1 MTTGT
6 PGSTPPPPP
15 SGPTSGPTSVPTSAA
30 VDVTTAD
37 VDAGD
42 PRRPWRARGLLAR
55 FAVAGVLTTADVRVA
70 ERLGDLTGEDDDQ
83 VLLAAAL
90 AVRAVRGGSVCVD
103 LADAPDLAAEG
114 APDSPEAPPPD
125 VDLPWP
131 PLDAWQAAVRHSPLV
146 ADGLEGPDDR
156 PVRWVDGRVYL
167 DRYWRDEQVVRRDVD
182 ARLVDVLAVDD
193 AALRAAAHARFPRA
207 RDGRQR
213 LAAAT
218 AALSRLTVLTGG
230 PGTGKTTT
238 VARLVAVLRDV
249 AGPDLRVALVAPTG
263 RAAARLQE
271 AVNAELDRLG
281 HVGAG
286 SDVAAVAPGAVAPV
300 APPPAASEP
309 ATGAGATT
317 PPPAL
322 TASTVHRLLGWRPS
336 STRFRHDR
344 THRLPHDVVVVDEAS
359 MVSLP
364 LLARVLDALRPDA
377 RLVLV
382 GDPDQLA
389 SVEVGAVL
397 GDLVA
402 RPARPGPL
410 PARLAAVLPEDLADD
425 PPAVATD
432 PHPGAPGA
440 TAPGRPPGGAS
451 VDPPG
456 PSAPSGPAAALHG
469 GVVRLVVP
477 HRFGHELGALAD
489 AVRRG
494 DAQAT
499 LDLLRSGGPHATLAE
514 PAGDLPT
521 DAEVADLR
529 ADVAATGVAVADA
542 AAAGDA
548 GTALAALGAHR
559 LLLAHRR
566 GPAGVA
572 RWAALAQRWVE
583 DATGD
588 PERGA
593 WPVGRPLLVTTNDRT
608 TGLSNGDTG
617 VVVADG
623 AGGVVAAFGEPRAP
637 RLVRPHRLPA
647 VEPVHAMTVHR
658 AQGSQFTRVSVVLPP
673 ASSPLLTR
681 ELLYTAVTRAQEHVL
696 VVGTA
701 DAVRAAVERPVRRAS
716 GLRFPR

>member
-1 MTTGT
+1 VAAAGAAGRGPVGAARRQGDGT
-6 PGSTPPPPP
+6 VTAPDGRTAPAAPGLHPPA
-15 SGPTSGPTSVPTSAA
+15 GPRHGPGT
-30 VDVTTAD
+30 D

-42 PRRPWRARGLLAR
+42 PRRPWRAGPLLSA
-55 FAVAGVLTTADVRVA
+55 FAAAGVLTSADVRVA
-70 ERLGDLTGEDDDQ
+70 ERLGDLMGEDDPA
-83 VLLAAAL
+83 VHLAAAL
-90 AVRAVRGGSVCVD
+90 AVRAVRSGSVCVD
-103 LADAPDLAAEG
+103 LADAPTLVAEG
-114 APDSPEAPPPD
+114 SPDDPDAPPPD
-125 VDLPWP
+125 VALPWP
-131 PLDAWQAAVRHSPLV
+131 DLDAWTAAVRRSALV
-146 ADGLEGPDDR
+146 ADGVAGPADR

-182 ARLVDVLAVDD
+182 ARLTALLDVDD
-193 AALRAAAHARFPRA
+193 TALRTAVRARFA
-207 RDGRQR
+207 RPQDARQR

-249 AGPDLRVALVAPTG
+249 TGPASRVALAAPTG
-263 RAAARLQE
+263 KAAARLQE
-271 AVNAELDRLG
+271 AVNAELARLTG
-281 HVGAG
+281 ESG
-286 SDVAAVAPGAVAPV
+286 DAAAP
-300 APPPAASEP
+300 
-309 ATGAGATT
+309 
-317 PPPAL
+317 L

-336 STRFRHDR
+336 STRFAHDR
-344 THRLPHDVVVVDEAS
+344 THRLPHDVVVLDEAS

-402 RPARPGPL
+402 RPTRPGPL
-410 PARLAAVLPEDLADD
+410 PARLARIVPDDVPGTTSPADRDSEDARD
-425 PPAVATD
+425 V
-432 PHPGAPGA
+432 
-440 TAPGRPPGGAS
+440 
-451 VDPPG
+451 
-456 PSAPSGPAAALHG
+456 AALHG

-477 HRFGHELGALAD
+477 HRFGHDLGALAD

-494 DAQAT
+494 DADAA
-499 LDLLRSGGPHATLAE
+499 LGLLRAGGAHATLVE
-514 PAGDLPT
+514 PAG
-521 DAEVADLR
+521 EVPADDEVPGLR
-529 ADVAATGVAVADA
+529 IDVGATGALVAASAS
-542 AAAGDA
+542 AGDA
-548 GTALAALGAHR
+548 TGALEAMGAHR

-572 RWAALAQRWVE
+572 RWAALAARWVE
-583 DATGD
+583 DATHEPAHG
-588 PERGA
+588 P

-617 VVVADG
+617 VIVADG

-647 VEPVHAMTVHR
+647 VETVHAMTVHR
-658 AQGSQFTRVSVVLPP
+658 AQGSQFAFVTVVLPP

-681 ELLYTAVTRAQEHVL
+681 ELLYTAITRAREHVR
-696 VVGTA
+696 VVGSA

-716 GLRFPR
+716 GLRFDR